1 MGYGDVKLLGMLGT
15 FFGPGGVLLIIILSS
30 VVGSVIG
37 VTVIQLNK
45 GKETDVGEGNIG
57 HYLPFGPYIVLG
69 ALIHLFFGL
78 EIIVQYMRY
87 VGMDTNSIVATMEFL
102 GMNYPL

>member
-1 MGYGDVKLLGMLGT
+1 MTL
-15 FFGPGGVLLIIILSS
+15 ILSS

-69 ALIHLFFGL
+69 ALIHLFFGPQL
-78 EIIVQYMRY
+78 IELYMGY
-87 VGMDTNSIVATMEFL
+87 VGM
-102 GMNYPL
+102 